1 MKQFPSQL
9 KYKKYHKIRS
19 SFFVLKEQK
28 KFFLPYEYG
37 LKLLEP
43 GRLTFSQL
51 ESCRKV
57 IKRSAK
63 KAYFK
68 IDMFCSHPITGKA
81 VASRMGKGKGGF
93 KYWAKFVNKGY
104 MVCGIA
110 DVEEFIALKIL
121 NSLQSKLPVKAS
133 ISKL

>member
-1 MKQFPSQL
+1 MKQFPSRL
-9 KYKKYHKIRS
+9 KYKKYHKICS

-43 GRLTFSQL
+43 GKLTFPQL

-63 KAYFK
+63 NASFK
-68 IDMFCSHPITGKA
+68 IDMFCSHPITGKT

-93 KYWAKFVNKGY
+93 KY
-104 MVCGIA
+104 
-110 DVEEFIALKIL
+110 
-121 NSLQSKLPVKAS
+121 
-133 ISKL
+133 